1 MSQVSLRVADDVG
14 IITLERPEA
23 LNAIS
28 SRVAESL
35 REVLREVGSRPDIL
49 VAVLTG
55 SGDKAFC
62 VGADLKERASF
73 EIDDWYSNRRLI
85 ASMFQALRELPQPSI
100 AALFGWVLG
109 GGFELALSCDLA
121 IAAEDTRMG
130 LPEAGVGLLPAGGGT
145 LLLSRMVGIRRA
157 KEIVFTRRRLEASE
171 AQAMGLVSTVVPAHE
186 LQSRALELAAEVCG
200 SSPVVVREAKRLIEA
215 TWSEDMVRSTELENE
230 AWARVIVTEDRAEGI
245 ASFNDKRSPRWR
257 NR

>member
-1 MSQVSLRVADDVG
+1 MSLVSLQVEDDIG

-28 SRVAESL
+28 SSVADSL

-55 SGDKAFC
+55 AGDKAFC
-62 VGADLKERASF
+62 VGADLKERGSF
-73 EIDDWYSNRRLI
+73 EIDDWYSNRRQI
-85 ASMFQALRELPQPSI
+85 SGMFQALRELPQPSI
-100 AALFGWVLG
+100 AAVFGWVLG
-109 GGFELALSCDLA
+109 GGFELALSCDLMV
-121 IAAEDTRMG
+121 AAEGCRMG

-145 LLLSRMVGIRRA
+145 LLLTRMVGVRRA
-157 KEIVFTRRRLEASE
+157 KEVVFTRRPLDTSE
-171 AQAMGLVSTVVPAHE
+171 AQDMGLVTRIAPATE
-186 LQSRALELAAEVCG
+186 LRAAALELAAEICG
-200 SSPVVVREAKRLIEA
+200 SSPVVVREAKRLIE
-215 TWSEDMVRSTELENE
+215 TSGSETLARALELENE

-245 ASFNDKRSPRWR
+245 AAFNDKRNPRWR

>member
-1 MSQVSLRVADDVG
+1 MSLVSLQVKDDIGV
-14 IITLERPEA
+14 ITLERPEA

-28 SRVAESL
+28 SSVAESL

-55 SGDKAFC
+55 AGDSFC
-62 VGADLKERASF
+62 VGADLKERGNF
-73 EIDDWYSNRRLI
+73 EIDDWYSNRRQI
-85 ASMFQALRELPQPSI
+85 SGMFQALRELPQPSI
-100 AALFGWVLG
+100 AAVFGWTLG
-109 GGFELALSCDLA
+109 GGFELALSCDLMV
-121 IAAEDTRMG
+121 AAEGTRMG

-145 LLLSRMVGIRRA
+145 LLLARMVGIRRA
-157 KEIVFTRRRLEASE
+157 KEIVYTRRRLEASE
-171 AQAMGLVSTVVPAHE
+171 GLEMGLVTRSAPAAE
-186 LQSRALELAAEVCG
+186 LQATALELAAEVCG

-215 TWSEDMVRSTELENE
+215 SWSEPLPRALELENE

-245 ASFNDKRSPRWR
+245 AAFNDKRSPRWR